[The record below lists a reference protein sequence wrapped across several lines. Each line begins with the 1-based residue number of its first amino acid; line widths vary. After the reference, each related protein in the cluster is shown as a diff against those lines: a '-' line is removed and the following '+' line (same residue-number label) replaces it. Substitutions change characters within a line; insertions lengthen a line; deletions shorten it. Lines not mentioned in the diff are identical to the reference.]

1 MGSEICLMI
10 FIKSDRISPR
20 STIINTFWIVTL
32 IAFSSCKTIFIT
44 IGLMS
49 MVFMSHAQQS
59 QITEPESFP
68 QCVARLQQ
76 LARNAGVSENTTVDI
91 LGQVKL
97 LPKILDYDRNQPEF
111 VQTFTG
117 YFSKRVTPWRV
128 KKGREKL
135 AEYRDFLSKL
145 TQQYG
150 VPAHYLIA
158 FWGLETNFG
167 GIKGKIPTIP
177 ALTTLACD
185 QRRSAYFSEELMQAL
200 LLLERE
206 NLDDKY
212 MIGSWAGAM
221 GHTQFMPTAYMK
233 YAKDGDADGKVDLW
247 NNELDALASAAHFL
261 QSLGWKTGFRWGRE
275 VILPKDFNYQ
285 LAGKSH
291 PQTVSFW
298 SQQNV
303 MQVSGKTLGDSDLK
317 AALLIPTGH
326 NGSAFMVYPNFDVI
340 LGWNN
345 SEYYGLAVGHLAD
358 RINGQGTLSKLLP
371 DLPNYTVTKM
381 QQFQDKLNKLGFD
394 VGEADG
400 ILGPAT
406 RKGVRA
412 FQVTVGLIA
421 DGYPSKETVEAVIN
435 APLNTEQDINS

>member
-1 MGSEICLMI
+1 
-10 FIKSDRISPR
+10 
-20 STIINTFWIVTL
+20 VTL
-32 IAFSSCKTIFIT
+32 ISFYSFKTIVIAASLTSVAFI
-44 IGLMS
+44 
-49 MVFMSHAQQS
+49 SHAQDGQKPKS
-59 QITEPESFP
+59 ESFP
-68 QCVARLQQ
+68 QCIERLQQ
-76 LARNAGVSENTTVDI
+76 MARNAGVSENTTVDV

-97 LPKILDYDRNQPEF
+97 LPKILSYDRNQPEF

-117 YFSKRVTPWRV
+117 YFSKRVTNWRV
-128 KKGREKL
+128 NKGREKWV
-135 AEYRDFLSKL
+135 EHREFLSKL

-167 GIKGKIPTIP
+167 GIKGRIPTIP

-185 QRRSAYFSEELMQAL
+185 QRRSEYFSGELIQAL

-206 NLDDKY
+206 KLDHKD

-261 QSLGWKTGFRWGRE
+261 QNLGWQTGFIWGRE
-275 VILPKDFNYQ
+275 VLLPEGFNYQ

-291 PQTVSFW
+291 PQTLSFW

-303 MQVSGKTLGDSDLK
+303 TQVSGKTLGDSDIK
-317 AALLIPTGH
+317 AALLIPAGHTG
-326 NGSAFMVYPNFDVI
+326 STFMVYSNFDVI
-340 LGWNN
+340 LRWNN
-345 SEYYGLAVGHLAD
+345 SEYYGIAVGHLAD
-358 RINGQGTLSKLLP
+358 RIKGQGTLSKPLP
-371 DLPNYTVTKM
+371 KLPNFTLFEM
-381 QQFQDKLNKLGFD
+381 QQFQDKLNQLGFD

-400 ILGPAT
+400 ILGPTT
-406 RKGVRA
+406 RKGVRG

-421 DGYPSKETVEAVIN
+421 DGYPSKETVEAVMN
-435 APLNTEQDINS
+435 APLNTEQNRT

>member
-1 MGSEICLMI
+1 
-10 FIKSDRISPR
+10 
-20 STIINTFWIVTL
+20 L
-32 IAFSSCKTIFIT
+32 IAFSSYKTVFIT

-49 MVFMSHAQQS
+49 IAFMSHAQQS
-59 QITEPESFP
+59 QKTEAELFP
-68 QCVARLQQ
+68 QCMVRLQQ

-97 LPKILDYDRNQPEF
+97 LPKILSYDRNQPEF
-111 VQTFTG
+111 VQTFTD
-117 YFSKRVTPWRV
+117 YFSKRVTNWRV
-128 KKGREKL
+128 NKGREKL
-135 AEYRDFLSKL
+135 AEHRDFLSQL

-167 GIKGKIPTIP
+167 GIKGKTPTIP

-185 QRRSAYFSEELMQAL
+185 KRRSAYFSAELIQAL

-206 NLDDKY
+206 NLNYKD

-221 GHTQFMPTAYMK
+221 GHTQFMPTSYMK
-233 YAKDGDADGKVDLW
+233 YARDGDADGKVDLW

-261 QSLGWKTGFRWGRE
+261 QNLGWQTGFKWGRE
-275 VILPKDFNYQ
+275 VLLPKDFNYQ

-291 PQTVSFW
+291 PQTLSFW

-303 MQVSGKTLGDSDLK
+303 TQVSGKTLGDSDLK
-317 AALLIPTGH
+317 AALLVPAGH
-326 NGSAFMVYPNFDVI
+326 TGSAFMVYPNFDVI
-340 LGWNN
+340 LRWNN
-345 SEYYGLAVGHLAD
+345 SEYYGIAVGHLAD
-358 RINGQGTLSKLLP
+358 RIDGQGSLSKPLP
-371 DLPNYTVTKM
+371 DLPNYTLAEM
-381 QQFQDKLNKLGFD
+381 QEFQDKLNKLGFD

-412 FQVTVGLIA
+412 FQVTVGFIA

-435 APLNTEQDINS
+435 SPLNNEQNINS